1 MDRRKFLAS
10 SGALA
15 GAALL
20 PKPEAGEVKM
30 APSYAVPGP
39 VIAVTANT
47 QGLSLPTP
55 PVPSAGGFGY
65 AVLANCSQFLCQVN
79 SSDGVKTLA
88 PYTADVVSVRGG
100 QGMIISMSIPPG
112 GSATIPSGALSFVQA
127 DYYTAASPPPGVYPL
142 TLVGQALQAAIAG
155 VVNTVSYQSF
165 EAASAVALTSL
176 GAYNEVLNL
185 TTAVYPSGTAQA
197 NYSTA
202 VVEILNTSGAQA
214 TFQIVAQDVT
224 GNYFFAQ
231 EVTMEGNSLY
241 TYTACIP
248 IGGMTGIFVYPFT
261 TTSATVSV
269 ILTAEPY
276 ANPADLGYDSFGN
289 LTPNLTSFAV
299 NGKPGGSLVPLGPTA
314 WANANTSGATLI
326 AAPTAGALYIFG
338 IDAVLGGVAA
348 FAEVFV
354 NSGGNPIAVLAV
366 TATVNS
372 TGTDHVDLDGL
383 RTTGAV
389 SMLFSGGAGTP
400 TVVIRYTTGP

>member
-1 MDRRKFLAS
+1 MDTLNRRNFLAS
-10 SGALA
+10 SALA
-15 GAALL
+15 AAGLATHPESLL
-20 PKPEAGEVKM
+20 KRPKKAVGGLLNTGPQSLTLNTTTTVPNPFTYGGNEPVAVQVCNASGFLLEA
-30 APSYAVPGP
+30 
-39 VIAVTANT
+39 
-47 QGLSLPTP
+47 
-55 PVPSAGGFGY
+55 SAGGLVYLVQAYTALTVPLSGGGQNLSLLPFSGS
-65 AVLANCSQFLCQVN
+65 AS
-79 SSDGVKTLA
+79 A
-88 PYTADVVSVRGG
+88 PY
-100 QGMIISMSIPPG
+100 
-112 GSATIPSGALSFVQA
+112 
-127 DYYTAASPPPGVYPL
+127 
-142 TLVGQALQAAIAG
+142 
-155 VVNTVSYQSF
+155 NTVSETWLLSGETSPMQDGPLTAAAVAAAISGVVVTATQNF
-165 EAASAVALTSL
+165 EAASAIALTAL
-176 GAYNEVLNL
+176 NAYNLVLNL
-185 TTAVYPSGTAQA
+185 TTASYPTGTAQA
-197 NYSTA
+197 NYATA
-202 VVEILNTSGAQA
+202 IVEIVNSSGAQA
-214 TFQIVAQDVT
+214 TFQIVAEDVT

-231 EVTMEGNSLY
+231 EVTMEGNSLF
-241 TYTACIP
+241 TYTGCLPVA
-248 IGGMTGIFVYPFT
+248 GIKAIYVYPFT
-261 TTSATVSV
+261 STAATVSV

-348 FAEVFV
+348 WAEVFV